1 MNNKDS
7 RDFAIY
13 TAISIVNAAVSFITM
28 IFLTRTTSE
37 AFFGRINLFISAANL
52 VMSFVCFGLD
62 CAYIRFFYET
72 PDSLDEKQLAYIC
85 VIPSVIFFV
94 LVTAILFIIQ
104 NTQLLINMIGG
115 NGYFY
120 VVAFMLVVIAQYIIR
135 YLTIFFRMKSKV
147 IWFSIVTISST
158 VLSKTLFLFIHMFTN
173 DFNRCIYL
181 IAVFMFVFSL
191 VFFLVN
197 KKNIIKRA
205 SFDFKKNYD
214 IYRFSILSAP
224 GFAIIYLNGYLPQV
238 IIKSNLGEDILGIY
252 GASLLFCSAIQILS
266 TGFTTFWSPYMYKN
280 YKINSSAIKNIHD
293 LVMIS
298 MIVVLVGILS
308 VHKILY
314 LFIGESFRKNQ
325 NLLGLLL
332 IYPIAVILIETTAYG
347 MNIEKK
353 NEISLTIYF
362 STTLIN
368 VILCAML
375 SPVFGLDGIAFAS
388 MISSVLHFIFMTYWG
403 QKYYIS
409 INNAKKTIF
418 NFVILIIV
426 ALIFYVFYHNKYIYL
441 SCFLL
446 IFIMMI
452 FINIHTVEWGYEKL
466 KELIKKR

>member
-1 MNNKDS
+1 
-7 RDFAIY
+7 
-13 TAISIVNAAVSFITM
+13 
-28 IFLTRTTSE
+28 
-37 AFFGRINLFISAANL
+37 
-52 VMSFVCFGLD
+52 
-62 CAYIRFFYET
+62 
-72 PDSLDEKQLAYIC
+72 
-85 VIPSVIFFV
+85 
-94 LVTAILFIIQ
+94 
-104 NTQLLINMIGG
+104 
-115 NGYFY
+115 
-120 VVAFMLVVIAQYIIR
+120 
-135 YLTIFFRMKSKV
+135 
-147 IWFSIVTISST
+147 
-158 VLSKTLFLFIHMFTN
+158 
-173 DFNRCIYL
+173 
-181 IAVFMFVFSL
+181 MFVFSFI
-191 VFFLVN
+191 FFLVN

-205 SFDFKKNYD
+205 SIDFKKNYD

-332 IYPIAVILIETTAYG
+332 IYPIVVILIETTAYG

-418 NFVILIIV
+418 NFGILIIV